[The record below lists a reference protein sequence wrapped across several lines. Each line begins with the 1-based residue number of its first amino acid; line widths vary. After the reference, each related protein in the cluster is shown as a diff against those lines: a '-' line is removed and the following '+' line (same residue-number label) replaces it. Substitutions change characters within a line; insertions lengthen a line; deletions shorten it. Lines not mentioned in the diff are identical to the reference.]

1 MVEDNKR
8 RVVATIDVGSNVLK
22 MIVAEVSA
30 AGKIF
35 LLEELKKSTHIG
47 RDTFATG
54 KIEVETIHQTCA
66 DLQNFVK
73 VMKLYQVENCRA
85 VTTSA
90 IREARNRDYILEQ
103 IRLQTGLNV
112 EVINSAQ
119 ERLLTFKAIRD
130 QIPDHQKFRKEG
142 ALIVDIG
149 SGGVEI
155 SAYKD
160 GYLKFTEY
168 MKLGAM
174 RIREQMSQLE
184 RISLDFP
191 ELMEEFIQSKISSLK
206 QYLEKL
212 QTKNFIGL
220 GGELRV
226 IYQLCTNAS
235 CRENQSISLAR
246 MNTLFTSLGNMSTE
260 QIMEKYDL
268 NYKSAGLLLPSLIIF
283 LSFFQMTEA
292 EYMYTPLISLRHGIL
307 SDMVD
312 RWYDT
317 PRKQDF
323 INDTISSVWYIGQKY
338 RITNSH
344 CRQVVKLALSIFDQM
359 MQIHGLPRETRLYL
373 QVAAILHDVGKYI
386 NSNQHA
392 MISYN
397 IIRSLDIIGFSD
409 HEMNLIANIARYHAD
424 EIPEF
429 FHENYHQLSFRDRIV
444 VSKLSAILKLAESL
458 DVSRKQKIDQLSVF
472 CNDGELHLELKSH
485 QDILLEKWYF
495 ASRAVFFEEVMGMK
509 PVLKSKG

>member
-1 MVEDNKR
+1 MINDNKK
-8 RVVATIDVGSNVLK
+8 RVIATIDVGSNVLK

-30 AGKIF
+30 TGDIF
-35 LLEELKKSTHIG
+35 FLEELKKSTHIG

-54 KIEVETIHQTCA
+54 KVEVETIHQTCA

-73 VMKLYQVENCRA
+73 VMELYQVEDYRA

-90 IREARNRDYILEQ
+90 IREAWNRDYILEQ
-103 IRLQTGLNV
+103 IRLQTGLKV

-130 QIPDHQKFRKEG
+130 QIPSHKKFRKEG

-168 MKLGAM
+168 MKLGTM

-184 RISLDFP
+184 RISLDFS
-191 ELMEEFIQSKISSLK
+191 ELMEEYIHSKILSLR

-212 QTKNFIGL
+212 KTKNFIGL

-226 IYQLCTNAS
+226 IYQLCTDDS
-235 CRENQSISLAR
+235 CQKSKSIPKAK

-260 QIMEKYDL
+260 QIMKKYNL
-268 NYKSAGLLLPSLIIF
+268 NYKNAGLLLPSLIIF

-292 EYMYTPLISLRHGIL
+292 EHLYTPLVSLRHGVL
-307 SDMVD
+307 ADMVD
-312 RWYDT
+312 HWYDT

-338 RITNSH
+338 RITNRH
-344 CRQVVKLALSIFDQM
+344 CKQVVKLALSIFDQM
-359 MQIHGLPRETRLYL
+359 MGVHGLPRETRLYL
-373 QVAAILHDVGKYI
+373 QVAAILHDIGKYI
-386 NSNQHA
+386 NPNQHA
-392 MISYN
+392 RISFN
-397 IIRSLDIIGFSD
+397 IIRSMDIIGFSD
-409 HEMNLIANIARYHAD
+409 REMNLIASIARYHAD

-429 FHENYHQLSFRDRIV
+429 FHENYHQLNYWDRIV
-444 VSKLSAILKLAESL
+444 VSKLSAILKLAEAL
-458 DVSRKQKIDQLSVF
+458 DVSRKQKIDQLSVV
-472 CNDGELHLELKSH
+472 CTDGEIHLELQSH
-485 QDILLEKWYF
+485 QDILLEKWNF
-495 ASRAVFFEEVMGMK
+495 ASRADFFEEVMGIK